1 MRHAES
7 YRILSLVFA
16 IFSAISARAFGQGT
30 ISPSPFQTV
39 LDQNG
44 DPIDSACVWTYVA
57 GSSTPVDTYTSSDL
71 MTANSNPII
80 ADSAGR
86 FTAFLVPGNSY
97 KFQYETACTPPAH
110 GTIFRTADNISAVP
124 GIAAGVDV
132 VGTAGETIQAGECA
146 YLSDGSNSKTAG
158 SWFLCDADA
167 AYSDTSPVVAVAPSA
182 IASGASGS
190 FRISGQVTGLSGL
203 VVGGH
208 YFVSSTAGA
217 FATAGDRE
225 IGQADSATSLIVTGA
240 NPARLIPISP
250 PGGRLSLET
259 GVCVSTTDQTAK
271 TTLYYVP
278 CNGNVIALY
287 NGTAWQTFTF
297 TELSIAVPATTV
309 TMYDVF
315 VYNNSGTLTLEL
327 TAWTNDTTRATALLL
342 QDGVYVKTGAT
353 TRRYVGSF
361 RTTGS
366 SGQTE
371 DSLAKRYVWNYYNR
385 HARTMRVLEGTNTW
399 TYSTAAFRCA
409 NNTGTCVNQLDFV
422 YGVVEDSVSAFVVA
436 NASGSAGGTQVW
448 VSIGYD
454 SETAADAGA
463 LSNSEYVQNAGIAMP
478 VNAQINKLPAVGR
491 HLLVW
496 LEKGNAG
503 GVITWYGDNGGD
515 GTQSGIH
522 GTIWN

>member
-1 MRHAES
+1 MKRLLLA
-7 YRILSLVFA
+7 LFLLWPA
-16 IFSAISARAFGQGT
+16 LASAQGT
-30 ISPSPFQTV
+30 ITPSPFQTV

-44 DPIDSACVWTYVA
+44 DPINAACIWTYVA

-80 ADSAGR
+80 ADPAGR

-132 VGTAGETIQAGECA
+132 VGTAGENIAAGECA

-167 AYSDTSPVVAVAPSA
+167 AYSNTSPVVALAPNA
-182 IASGASGS
+182 ISSGDTGS

-217 FATAGDRE
+217 FATAGYRE

-271 TTLYYVP
+271 TTVYYVP
-278 CNGNVIALY
+278 CAGNVIALY

-297 TELSIAVPATTV
+297 SELSIAVPSTTN
-309 TMYDVF
+309 TLYDVF

-327 TAWTNDTTRATALLL
+327 TAWTNDTTRATAITL
-342 QDGVYVKTGAT
+342 QDGVYVKSGST

-371 DSLAKRYVWNYYNR
+371 DSLAKRYVWNMNNR
-385 HARTMRVLEGTNTW
+385 VPRAMRVLETTDTW
-399 TYSTAAFRCA
+399 TVSDNTIRQANGAA
-409 NNTGTCVNQLDFV
+409 GNQLDFV
-422 YGVVEDSVSAFVVA
+422 MGVQDAVVEAQVIG
-436 NASGSAGGTQVW
+436 NASSNAANSGFAVGIGLDSTTARDAACVFDNGIGFNTGTPMGVLATLRKT
-448 VSIGYD
+448 I
-454 SETAADAGA
+454 
-463 LSNSEYVQNAGIAMP
+463 
-478 VNAQINKLPAVGR
+478 AVGR
-491 HLLVW
+491 HVLVW
-496 LEKGNAG
+496 LEQGAANPT
-503 GVITWYGDNGGD
+503 VTTWYGDTAGNGVAA
-515 GTQSGIH
+515 QSGIS
-522 GTIWN
+522 GIIWN